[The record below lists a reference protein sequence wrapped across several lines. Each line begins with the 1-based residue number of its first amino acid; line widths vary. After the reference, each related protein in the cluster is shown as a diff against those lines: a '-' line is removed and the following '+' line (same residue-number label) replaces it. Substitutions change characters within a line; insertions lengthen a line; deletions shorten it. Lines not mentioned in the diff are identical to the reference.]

1 MTRKGSDSRLSDSR
15 LGQQACW
22 NALTLARAVA
32 SRVRILTVAALIKP
46 AVASRV
52 RTLTVAALIKP
63 AVASDPSIILEWA
76 DSRSLA
82 AQIKPAG
89 FDLQWL
95 VNDFEVAP
103 RESRETLV
111 ASGSSVTLTAP

>member
-22 NALTLARAVA
+22 NALTLAR
-32 SRVRILTVAALIKP
+32 

-103 RESRETLV
+103 RESREALV